1 MFDWIPFYEELADK
15 LLDYKDK
22 PNKLAEIIYDNFDR
36 KTEIKFL
43 HDWDGS
49 DFEVIDPFTIFSIFN
64 RQNKNRHKILE
75 KIREVFNINA
85 ETPTSFEGIALQNN
99 LNAAFYCFKQ
109 DRSPD
114 GQDINR
120 LWTLFENIITMSN
133 KIEEAFNAVLKQRY
147 IAMPKLTMALS
158 YIRPNNYLALDSNN
172 VSYLEKHKLSPQE
185 ALDGGYSEYIKLL
198 TNVRKKIA
206 TQEIK
211 EQTFPEISEAAWKYG
226 HNMASLDRKVWLFD
240 AKYEPFESNEI
251 VMGDSVQMSDFSQF
265 KSKEALRK
273 AYQEKKGNT
282 DVSIPNAYWQFIKEV
297 DVGDIIVVY
306 DGVKKDK
313 SVYHKLCGWGI
324 FTSDIIFE
332 SGENARIKRKVE
344 WKRNISNDPITCR
357 ETKNQLF
364 FHEANSKQAQAIIKL
379 LKIPE
384 ETTSIQPQENNNME
398 YQKYIDILKNC
409 HNLVLTGAPGTG
421 KTYLARE
428 IAKQMNAETE
438 FVQFHPSY
446 DYSDFVEGLRPV
458 QSADNQI
465 GFERKDGIF
474 KAFCAKALK
483 NLQDSKKSIETL
495 EKESST
501 RQIVEDFINDAI
513 ENNSEFATSGTK
525 NKFKI
530 IDNKEN
536 IFLIDVPANKTSTL
550 SLSKSVI
557 ITLLNENK
565 VINGGKDIQEHFERT
580 YRTQQ
585 DSYYYVL
592 LNEIKKVHK
601 ASQPSSK
608 QKVESKNFVFIIDE
622 INRGEVS
629 KIFGELFYAIDPGY
643 RNDGNGK
650 DSVKTQYQNL
660 VQEDDVFYKGFFV
673 PSNVYIIATMN
684 DIDRS
689 VESMD
694 FAMRRRFCWLEVKP
708 EERKAMLER
717 LGNFKNEAI
726 NRMDALNKAITNE
739 ESLGSAFQIGPAYFL
754 KLKNGDFN
762 TLWEMHLEPLL
773 REYLR
778 GFRNADEK
786 LKTFK
791 SCFELQQTSLT
802 NNDITEG

>member
-251 VMGDSVQMSDFSQF
+251 AMGDSVQMSDFSQF

-297 DVGDIIVVY
+297 NVGDIIVVY

-313 SVYHKLCGWGI
+313 SAYHKLCGWGI
-324 FTSDIIFE
+324 FTSDIIY
-332 SGENARIKRKVE
+332 ENGVNALIKRKVE
-344 WKRNISNDPITCR
+344 WKRNISNEPIICR

-364 FHEANSKQAQAIIKL
+364 FHKANSKQAQAIIKL
-379 LKIPE
+379 LEIPE
-384 ETTSIQPQENNNME
+384 ETTSVEQSKEDIEME
-398 YQKYIDILKNC
+398 YRDLINLLRYKKNIIIQ
-409 HNLVLTGAPGTG
+409 GAPGVG
-421 KTYLARE
+421 KTYDLYKIIPYLCFPDLKDSSEENLRYLFNKLKEEKRIQYVTFHQSMDYEEFIEGIRPKIDGDDDVTYE
-428 IAKQMNAETE
+428 IK
-438 FVQFHPSY
+438 S
-446 DYSDFVEGLRPV
+446 
-458 QSADNQI
+458 
-465 GFERKDGIF
+465 GIF
-474 KAFCAKALK
+474 KDICTEARKLIVK
-483 NLQDSKKSIETL
+483 ESKLPLLNNNATIWKVSLARTGDNEVRKECMDNNHIRIGWDDYGSDLSQEL
-495 EKESST
+495 EKGKDGRVVLKSFYDTMKIGDIVFSCYSS
-501 RQIVEDFINDAI
+501 RIIDAI
-513 ENNSEFATSGTK
+513 GIISGEVEWHDEYSEYK
-525 NKFKI
+525 R
-530 IDNKEN
+530 
-536 IFLIDVPANKTSTL
+536 V
-550 SLSKSVI
+550 
-557 ITLLNENK
+557 
-565 VINGGKDIQEHFERT
+565 R
-580 YRTQQ
+580 
-585 DSYYYVL
+585 
-592 LNEIKKVHK
+592 
-601 ASQPSSK
+601 
-608 QKVESKNFVFIIDE
+608 KVEWLVKNIREDIYEINNQTNMTLATVYKLNSISLDNVFAILNKHGYKTTASTQKNSNPYILVIDE
-622 INRGEVS
+622 INRGNIS
-629 KIFGELFYAIDPGY
+629 KIFGELISLIEADK
-643 RNDGNGK
+643 REGK
-650 DSVKTQYQNL
+650 EAEIKLNLPYSKELFSVPDNL
-660 VQEDDVFYKGFFV
+660 
-673 PSNVYIIATMN
+673 YIIGTMN
-684 DIDRS
+684 TADRS
-689 VESMD
+689 LD
-694 FAMRRRFCWLEVKP
+694 TLDYAMRRRFSFVKFYP
-708 EERKAMLER
+708 KKLVTN
-717 LGNFKNEAI
+717 GF
-726 NRMDALNKAITNE
+726 NE
-739 ESLGSAFQIGPAYFL
+739 EL
-754 KLKNGDFN
+754 
-762 TLWEMHLEPLL
+762 
-773 REYLR
+773 
-778 GFRNADEK
+778 FRNVSRLFIKNFDEFMSNPNTSIF
-786 LKTFK
+786 TFRICK
-791 SCFELQQTSLT
+791 RR
-802 NNDITEG
+802 NIT

>member
-1 MFDWIPFYEELADK
+1 MDRRALYNLFSQQFPIDK
-15 LLDYKDK
+15 LGNMTIEEYTNLDKKDSFCYWLESKTYELGSIWGGSAYKFGIFKFDK
-22 PNKLAEIIYDNFDR
+22 TPDKDNT
-36 KTEIKFL
+36 KYA
-43 HDWDGS
+43 HDDKYSWSSRLGS
-49 DFEVIDPFTIFSIFN
+49 
-64 RQNKNRHKILE
+64 
-75 KIREVFNINA
+75 
-85 ETPTSFEGIALQNN
+85 TS
-99 LNAAFYCFKQ
+99 
-109 DRSPD
+109 
-114 GQDINR
+114 
-120 LWTLFENIITMSN
+120 
-133 KIEEAFNAVLKQRY
+133 EEAFKNVRNAIVK
-147 IAMPKLTMALS
+147 IANHARKAEWDEIEKSTELWPVTTWKIAFLYSNEQLLPIYDKEDFLAPIATYLGLSNANKCSRAKLYRFL
-158 YIRPNNYLALDSNN
+158 
-172 VSYLEKHKLSPQE
+172 LEKKGDKDLYE
-185 ALDGGYSEYIKLL
+185 FYDELL
-198 TNVRKKIA
+198 AIN
-206 TQEIK
+206 
-211 EQTFPEISEAAWKYG
+211 
-226 HNMASLDRKVWLFD
+226 RKVWLFD
-240 AKYEPFESNEI
+240 SKYEPFKSNEI
-251 VMGDSVQMSDFSQF
+251 AMGDSVQMSDFSQF

-282 DVSIPNAYWQFIKEV
+282 DVSIPNAYWQFMKEV
-297 DVGDIIVVY
+297 NIGDIIVAY
-306 DGVKKDK
+306 DGVKDD
-313 SVYHKLCGWGI
+313 SGVYHKLCGWGI
-324 FTSDIIFE
+324 FTSDIIY
-332 SGENARIKRKVE
+332 ENGANPLIKRNVS
-344 WKRNISNDPITCR
+344 WKKNISDAPIICR

-364 FHEANSKQAQAIIKL
+364 FHKANSKQAQVIIKL
-379 LKIPE
+379 LGIPE
-384 ETTSIQPQENNNME
+384 ETTSTQPLENNNME

-513 ENNSEFATSGTK
+513 ENNTEFATSGTK

-530 IDNKEN
+530 IDNKESV
-536 IFLIDVPANKTSTL
+536 FLIDVPANKTSTL

-708 EERKAMLER
+708 EERKAMLEI

-754 KLKNGDFN
+754 KLNNGDFN

-791 SCFELQQTSLT
+791 SSFELQQTSLT

>member
-1 MFDWIPFYEELADK
+1 MFDWIPFYTELADK

-22 PNKLAEIIYDNFDR
+22 PDELAKIIYSNFNKD
-36 KTEIKFL
+36 KEIKFL
-43 HDWDGS
+43 HDGDGS
-49 DFEVIDPFTIFSIFN
+49 NFEELDPFTIYSIFN
-64 RQNKNRHKILE
+64 RQINNHLE
-75 KIREVFNINA
+75 VIERMKDVFNIKA
-85 ETPTSFEGIALQNN
+85 AVPSSLEGVPYLNN
-99 LNAAFYCFKQ
+99 LSGAYCSFSR
-109 DRSPD
+109 DRSKD
-114 GQDINR
+114 GKDIIR
-120 LWTLFENIITMSN
+120 LWTLFEKVITQADD
-133 KIEEAFNAVLKQRY
+133 IEGVFNATLKQMS
-147 IAMPKLTMALS
+147 IAMPKLTMGLF
-158 YIRPNNYLALDSNN
+158 YIRPNSYLALDASN
-172 VSYLEKHKLSPQE
+172 VAYLENYQISAKE
-185 ALDGGYSEYIKLL
+185 AIKKGYSEYIKLL
-198 TNVRKKIA
+198 NKVREKMANKV
-206 TQEIK
+206 IK
-211 EQTFPEISEAAWKYG
+211 ELSFPEFSDAAWRFG
-226 HNMASLDRKVWLFD
+226 RKVWLFD

-251 VMGDSVQMSDFSQF
+251 AMGDSVQMSDFSQF

-297 DVGDIIVVY
+297 NVGDIIVVY
-306 DGVKKDK
+306 DGVKND
-313 SVYHKLCGWGI
+313 SGVYHKLCGWGV
-324 FTSDIIFE
+324 FTSDIIYE

-344 WKRNISNDPITCR
+344 WKRNISNEPIICR

-364 FHEANSKQAQAIIKL
+364 FHKANSKQAQSIIKL
-379 LKIPE
+379 LEIPE
-384 ETTSIQPQENNNME
+384 ETTSIQPQESNNME

-513 ENNSEFATSGTK
+513 ENNTEFATSGTK

-530 IDNKEN
+530 IDNKESV
-536 IFLIDVPANKTSTL
+536 FLIDVPANKTSTL

-708 EERKAMLER
+708 EERKAMLES
-717 LGNFKNEAI
+717 LGNFKNDAI
-726 NRMDALNKAITNE
+726 YRMDALNKAITNE

-791 SCFELQQTSLT
+791 NSFELQQTSLT